1 MRHSSAPA
9 DRAFLIYCVI
19 IIIFGLLALSSAS
32 VAPGIDRFNDP
43 YFFIK
48 RQLLFGFLPGL
59 VAFFALSKI
68 SYTAWKRWTMPFFV
82 GISMLLIA
90 VFIPGIGSNHGTGS
104 QSWIAFGNFSFQPV
118 EIAKLGLIL
127 FLAGLLARMGE
138 RIGSFKEGFLPALCL
153 GIAPIL
159 LVIAQPD
166 IGTAAVLFAIV
177 FCILFLARANMMHL
191 VLLLLASVIA
201 FGVLIIIAPYRAARL
216 TTFLHPELDPQ
227 GIGYQINQAS
237 VAIGSGG
244 LFGLGLGHSRQ
255 KFQYLPEVH
264 ADSIFAIIAEEL
276 GFIITVGFL
285 IILILFIYRG
295 YSIGMQAPDA
305 FGRLVVGGIM
315 SWIMVQSIFNIG
327 AMVGIL
333 PLTGL
338 PLPFVSHGGT
348 ALMVGMAAMGI
359 VANISKHV

>member
-9 DRAFLIYCVI
+9 DRAFLIYYAVI
-19 IIIFGLLALSSAS
+19 IVFGLLVLSSAS

-48 RQLLFGFLPGL
+48 RQLLFGFLPGF

-68 SYTAWKRWTMPFFV
+68 SYTAWRRWTMLFFV
-82 GISMLLIA
+82 GSVILLVA

-104 QSWIAFGNFSFQPV
+104 QSWVALGNFSFQPV
-118 EIAKLGLIL
+118 EVAKLGLIL
-127 FLAGLLARMGE
+127 FLAGVLSHMGE
-138 RIGSFKEGFLPALCL
+138 RIGNFKEGFLPALCL

-166 IGTAAVLFAIV
+166 IGTAAVLLAIV
-177 FCILFLARANMMHL
+177 FCVLFLARANMMHL
-191 VLLLLASVIA
+191 GLLLLASVIA

-285 IILILFIYRG
+285 IMLMLFIYRG
-295 YSIGMQAPDA
+295 YTIGMQAPDA

-359 VANISKHV
+359 VVNVSKHI